1 VLNQHPQEKIVET
14 LDYNGITVEIVEW
27 TDTIWCG
34 KIEYAESNVDE
45 PNVEKMSEDYFSLT
59 SRARP
64 VDTLEGD
71 WSVCISANYL
81 SRERPNGVMYAS
93 LVASDRQP
101 DGFDVYKVP
110 AAKYARIRMC
120 DETAKALGHEPWR
133 GGIPPFE
140 WIGEQIAPKIG
151 YKYGDDK
158 LPIYEYYGF
167 YNPKKKSHEFGYL
180 YVPVDKRD

>member
-1 VLNQHPQEKIVET
+1 MLNQHPQEKIVET
-14 LDYNGITVEIVEW
+14 FGYNGITVEIVEW

-34 KIEYAESNVDE
+34 KIEYAENNVDE
-45 PNVEKMSEDYFSLT
+45 PNVEKMSDDYFSLT

-81 SRERPNGVMYAS
+81 SRERPNGV
-93 LVASDRQP
+93 
-101 DGFDVYKVP
+101 
-110 AAKYARIRMC
+110 
-120 DETAKALGHEPWR
+120 
-133 GGIPPFE
+133 
-140 WIGEQIAPKIG
+140 
-151 YKYGDDK
+151 KYGDDK

-167 YNPKKKSHEFGYL
+167 YNPEKNAHEFGYL